1 MLVVDDEPQMRRLL
15 QSGFSR
21 EGYKVDTV
29 SDGHT
34 ALERL
39 ARRGFDLFLIGAEV
53 PGCGASDV
61 LARVREWSHLPVIVL
76 SVCGSVEHKVG
87 WLQAGADDVV
97 EKPFAI
103 EELTARA
110 YALLRRSETT
120 GSSPVLTFDELQ
132 VDLSRR
138 LVLLGGESLH
148 FTPTEYRLLEV
159 LVRNATKLLTQE
171 FLLREV
177 WGPGYSKEHEYVRTY
192 VAQLRAKLG
201 DRASCPRWIAT
212 EPWVGY
218 RWLVEPEANP
228 CSASP
233 PPRRDVAGGG
243 RTTRSLGLS
252 KHQVHKVAGEEGR
265 QREHEEA

>member
-1 MLVVDDEPQMRRLL
+1 MAQVLVFDDEPQMRRLL
-15 QSGFSR
+15 QSGFRR
-21 EGYKVDTV
+21 EGYTVDTV
-29 SDGHT
+29 SDGQT

-39 ARRGFDLFLIGAEV
+39 ARRGFDLFLLGAGA
-53 PGCGASDV
+53 PGRGDSDV
-61 LARVREWSHLPVIVL
+61 LARVREWSELPVIVL
-76 SVCGSVEHKVG
+76 AVCGSVEDKVA
-87 WLQAGADDVV
+87 WLRAGADDVV

-110 YALLRRSETT
+110 YAILRRSETM

-159 LVRNATKLLTQE
+159 MVRNPTKLLTQE

-177 WGPGYSKEHEYVRTY
+177 WGPGYSKQHEYVRTY

-201 DRASCPRWIAT
+201 DRASRPRWIAT

-218 RWLVEPEANP
+218 RWLVEPESSPVVHQPAR
-228 CSASP
+228 SAASE
-233 PPRRDVAGGG
+233 
-243 RTTRSLGLS
+243 
-252 KHQVHKVAGEEGR
+252 HQVHEVAGEEPR
-265 QREHEEA
+265 QAQHEEPDNGGRAHR

>member
-1 MLVVDDEPQMRRLL
+1 MKQVLVMDDEPQMRRLL
-15 QSGFSR
+15 QSGFNR
-21 EGYKVDTV
+21 EGYKVDAV
-29 SDGHT
+29 SDGQT

-39 ARRGFDLFLIGAEV
+39 ARRGFDLFLLGAGA
-53 PGCGASDV
+53 PGCGGSDV
-61 LARVREWSHLPVIVL
+61 LTRVREWSDVPVIVL

-87 WLQAGADDVV
+87 LLEAGADDVV

-110 YALLRRSETT
+110 CAILRRSVTT

-148 FTPTEYRLLEV
+148 LTPTEYRLLEV
-159 LVRNATKLLTQE
+159 LVRNATKLMTQE

-177 WGPGYSKEHEYVRTY
+177 WGPGYSEQHEYVRTY
-192 VAQLRAKLG
+192 VGQLRAKLG
-201 DRASCPRWIAT
+201 DRASRPRWIAT

-218 RWLVEPEANP
+218 RWLVEPE
-228 CSASP
+228 
-233 PPRRDVAGGG
+233 G
-243 RTTRSLGLS
+243 R
-252 KHQVHKVAGEEGR
+252 
-265 QREHEEA
+265 